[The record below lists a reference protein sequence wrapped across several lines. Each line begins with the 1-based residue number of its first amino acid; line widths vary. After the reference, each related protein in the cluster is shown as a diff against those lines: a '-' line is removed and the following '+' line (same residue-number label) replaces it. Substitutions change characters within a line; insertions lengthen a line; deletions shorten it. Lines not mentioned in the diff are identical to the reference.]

1 MTNVTQYFFNVFLK
15 GGGVVLN
22 INILIKRRRA
32 AFEKKIRISFQM
44 YYIEEYGIILQLK
57 CRYFLPNLS
66 ILFLYSSLL
75 STSVLNN

>member
-15 GGGVVLN
+15 GGVVLN

-32 AFEKKIRISFQM
+32 AFEEKKEMPFQM
-44 YYIEEYGIILQLK
+44 YYIEEYDIILQLK

-66 ILFLYSSLL
+66 ILFLYFSLL
-75 STSVLNN
+75 FTSVLNN